1 MDDDNRRSP
10 RRCSPPP
17 STSASPPASRSWRA
31 SPLQSTPRRD
41 GRREY
46 FVEFVLGD
54 TSGLAPDQLADK
66 WQQEAVA
73 AGNAA
78 SAGLLR
84 RLWLRPDGLPALGV
98 WQATDRE
105 TLDRALEGLPMAP
118 RLMMP
123 VTHLD
128 PHPMNCANTTRG
140 SGRLNRR
147 PNEPVSLVSSSRHS
161 AISSAVTS
169 RIIPGQRQHA
179 DPITRSPTVVV
190 AAACLGIEAGAEARA
205 RLCLGCLPPADHRPE
220 LPGRRD
226 D

>member
-1 MDDDNRRSP
+1 MDYDNRRSP

-31 SPLQSTPRRD
+31 SPLQSTLRRD
-41 GRREY
+41 GWREY

-54 TSGLAPDQLADK
+54 AGGLAPDQLADK

-84 RLWLRPDGLPALGV
+84 RLWLRPDGLPALGG

-118 RLMMP
+118 WLMRP

-128 PHPMNCANTTRG
+128 PHP
-140 SGRLNRR
+140 SD
-147 PNEPVSLVSSSRHS
+147 PVEQ
-161 AISSAVTS
+161 AFAV
-169 RIIPGQRQHA
+169 
-179 DPITRSPTVVV
+179 
-190 AAACLGIEAGAEARA
+190 
-205 RLCLGCLPPADHRPE
+205 
-220 LPGRRD
+220 
-226 D
+226 